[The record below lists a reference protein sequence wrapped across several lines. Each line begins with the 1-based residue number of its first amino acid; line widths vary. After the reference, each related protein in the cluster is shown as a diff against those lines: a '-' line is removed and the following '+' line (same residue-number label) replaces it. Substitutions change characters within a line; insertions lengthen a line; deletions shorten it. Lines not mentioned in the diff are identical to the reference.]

1 MAIVEN
7 FYNGDMARPIRE
19 IITQNF
25 ANVSK
30 YIPNNFIS
38 LTTMERQNLS
48 DDYKTHFK
56 LVFDKEQEY
65 VYRWSEVERNWKQYL
80 IRAKDE
86 YARAEVDTNT
96 ERAFANAEIGTP
108 NPYTITFYNRKGTAK
123 DSIFLTSANIQYDDE
138 YSTQGI
144 IDKIISDFNSLNN
157 FVGDRDIFLNNQDIT
172 SKTITGALNEINQKT
187 IDNKTEIDK
196 ILDGTT
202 TVPNA
207 NHANE
212 ADHAINADLAEDSN
226 KLGGQLPSYYATQS
240 GLDSTNE
247 SLTNTISR
255 VEKNESDIAELQDGL
270 NNTNQDLS
278 DLKDRVDTHDK
289 QIDGIYD
296 VQETHAIDID
306 TIFNQLD
313 EMDSQ
318 IGWEILDGEYKNWV
332 NGFKKDKDYAQY
344 QFKTS
349 FEENS
354 FDDFIRAKN
363 RIINSVNYDP
373 NQGFIKFGN
382 SYYIT
387 FSISK
392 TQKKDSFSVILK
404 EPSTQITL
412 CKAEANKDS
421 SGYVES
427 SKTVTGTDT
436 EITLPSSLPT
446 CSYISPEAR
455 WFNERMLLLAPEE

>member
-19 IITQNF
+19 IITKNF

-86 YARAEVDTNT
+86 YARAEADTNT
-96 ERAFANAEIGTP
+96 ERAFADAEIGIDIDGAP

-123 DSIFLTSANIQYDDE
+123 DSIFLTSANIQYNDE

-144 IDKIISDFNSLNN
+144 IDKIISDFDSLNS

-172 SKTITGALNEINQKT
+172 AKTITGALNEINQKT

-207 NHANE
+207 DHANE
-212 ADHAINADLAEDSN
+212 ADHAINADIAEDSN
-226 KLGGQLPSYYATQS
+226 KLGGQLPSYYATQA

-255 VEKNESDIAELQDGL
+255 VEKNESDIAELQSGL
-270 NNTNQDLS
+270 EDTNTTLSDLS
-278 DLKDRVDTHDK
+278 DKVDVHETK
-289 QIDGIYD
+289 IENLSKVQATQGGQIEDL
-296 VQETHAIDID
+296 ETSL
-306 TIFNQLD
+306 NEL
-313 EMDSQ
+313 SNQ
-318 IGWEILDGEYKNWV
+318 IGWEILLG
-332 NGFKKDKDYAQY
+332 
-344 QFKTS
+344 
-349 FEENS
+349 
-354 FDDFIRAKN
+354 
-363 RIINSVNYDP
+363 
-373 NQGFIKFGN
+373 
-382 SYYIT
+382 
-387 FSISK
+387 
-392 TQKKDSFSVILK
+392 
-404 EPSTQITL
+404 
-412 CKAEANKDS
+412 DS
-421 SGYVES
+421 SLFKVGENYAGKVLTTYFTQSDAEVMDKILGEEVISADNKIVTFETYSIICQKGRTTSGEKHYDTYGIYFSSPES
-427 SKTVTGTDT
+427 DETKTLFGLMFELDDNLDRIGVVIEDETATNQ
-436 EITLPSSLPT
+436 ITLPSDLPNCT
-446 CSYISPEAR
+446 DVNSDAGGLFEKMTIK
-455 WFNERMLLLAPEE
+455 